1 MTRTNSTLATHI
13 AAEKTSR
20 RLNRHTVQ
28 LSVEHDRGAGQRRVG
43 RDRASVKPCNLDGN
57 DGVGYIGQANYFRH
71 QVAIHAVALR
81 AQRQVSQSRRPVA
94 GPAVDFARLVTL
106 PALNQTDIEIE

>member
-1 MTRTNSTLATHI
+1 MRRGATFMTRTNSTLATHI

-71 QVAIHAVALR
+71 QVEIHSVRKDRYRKADDR
-81 AQRQVSQSRRPVA
+81 SR
-94 GPAVDFARLVTL
+94 DRLWTS
-106 PALNQTDIEIE
+106 PD